1 MKQKII
7 TAISGLAILGFL
19 GKDKITSIVGKY
31 TSSAD
36 STTEMATESTAP
48 QETIAVDTILEK
60 SMKSV
65 ASMGEKNM
73 KSDSMIITRVEKTV
87 TKIENLN
94 HEVKVLKKENRELR
108 AKLSDTDN
116 VDGHFGLLPISTA
129 DE

>member
-31 TSSAD
+31 TSNSD
-36 STTEMATESTAP
+36 STTEMYTESAAP

-65 ASMGEKNM
+65 ASMG
-73 KSDSMIITRVEKTV
+73 
-87 TKIENLN
+87 
-94 HEVKVLKKENRELR
+94 
-108 AKLSDTDN
+108 
-116 VDGHFGLLPISTA
+116 
-129 DE
+129 